1 MRKGDGQMASKDG
14 FLPVEFSDLERF
26 APDWVFETEHTGNA
40 FRVEQSMA
48 DLDDYYHT
56 VFPRTKALY
65 TRIQF
70 NLISLKP
77 AFAPERSIF

>member
-56 VFPRTKALY
+56 VFPRMDALCDY
-65 TRIQF
+65 VDQFTRRHCT
-70 NLISLKP
+70 LGYSLT
-77 AFAPERSIF
+77 